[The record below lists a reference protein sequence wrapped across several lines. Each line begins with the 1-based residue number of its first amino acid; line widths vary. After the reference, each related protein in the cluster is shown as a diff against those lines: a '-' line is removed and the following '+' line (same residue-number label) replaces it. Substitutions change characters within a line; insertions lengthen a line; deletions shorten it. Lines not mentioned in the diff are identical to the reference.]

1 MNNRETRSG
10 VVLNTLILIDFQI
23 LLQIRDGDVNH
34 LYFFSVFFLFFFFF
48 EALRLGGLPW

>member
-10 VVLNTLILIDFQI
+10 VVLNTLILIDLQI